1 MTDAREKKSQP
12 AKQNKSQ
19 PAKKDTKPGRRIGR
33 AAATGIGLGAA
44 LAGGAAIAGVGYAS
58 KAAARASRAYAVT
71 DPERVYVYPFEASRE
86 VEVPASDGVTLHV
99 EVDEPEGLDPEAP
112 TVVLVHGFVLN
123 LSSWIHQRTALVDAG
138 YRVVSY
144 DQRNHGRS
152 GAGDLDRCAIDQLGK
167 DLRAVLD
174 ATTPEGPVVLVG
186 HSMGGMTIMS
196 FAGRYPELTRERV
209 AAIALV
215 ATSAGGEGVVQLGL
229 GPIFD
234 RAITLLGPRVLGNL
248 GRREGLWGGLRAAGR
263 GIESRLVQHYAFGE
277 PMPTETLRAVATM
290 IFGTRLEAIG
300 AFLPELDSLD
310 VREALPGLRE
320 TPVVIVSGGEDRMI
334 PAEHSEALARELPAA
349 ETVVVPEAGH
359 LIQLECPDVVTDAVL
374 GLLERT
380 RGEDPQAD
388 ADRAARAATEGRP

>member
-1 MTDAREKKSQP
+1 MAEPDTQRPDG
-12 AKQNKSQ
+12 
-19 PAKKDTKPGRRIGR
+19 KDTPGGRRIGR

-44 LAGGAAIAGVGYAS
+44 LVGGAAIAGVGLAS
-58 KAAARASRAYAVT
+58 KAAARTSRAYAVT
-71 DPERVYVYPFEASRE
+71 DPDRVHVYPFEATRE
-86 VEVPASDGVTLHV
+86 VAVPASDGLVLHA
-99 EVDEPEGLDPEAP
+99 EVDEPEGTGPDAP

-123 LSSWIHQRTALVDAG
+123 LSSWIHQRVALVEAG

-152 GAGDLDRCAIDQLGK
+152 EAGDLERCTIDQLGK

-196 FAGRYPELTRERV
+196 FAMRYPELTQQRV
-209 AAIALV
+209 AGAALI
-215 ATSAGGEGVVQLGL
+215 ATSAGGDGVVRLGL
-229 GPIFD
+229 GLVFD
-234 RAITLLGPRVLGNL
+234 RAITMLGPGVLGNL

-300 AFLPELDSLD
+300 AFLPELDGLD

-320 TPVVIVSGGEDRMI
+320 TPVVIVSGGEDRLI
-334 PAEHSEALARELPAA
+334 PAEHSETLARELPAA

-359 LIQLECPDVVTDAVL
+359 LVQLESPDVVTEAVL

-380 RGEDPQAD
+380 RGDDPQAD
-388 ADRAARAATEGRP
+388 ADRAARSVPGHSA